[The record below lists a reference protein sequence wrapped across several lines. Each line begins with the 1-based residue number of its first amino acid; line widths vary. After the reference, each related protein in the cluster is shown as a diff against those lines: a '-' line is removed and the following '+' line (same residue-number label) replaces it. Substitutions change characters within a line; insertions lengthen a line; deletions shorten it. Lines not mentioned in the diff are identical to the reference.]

1 MPPHL
6 ADAVTAFTL
15 VQDRYAVPPG
25 LPCPAG
31 RILRNFHFVEAKRW
45 DYYLRY
51 VARFNVQEE
60 NAGKVEAVTHSYE
73 TTPKI
78 GVNKEYH
85 TFATLVHESVHFF
98 SHYEFRRAF
107 DVDSYE
113 GATEYLARSVLGDF
127 GPRRD
132 INGQNDMY
140 AREII
145 PFLSIAAGEFDR
157 QQLCQAYFAG
167 DQKAILRLN
176 NRLSEFRNPAC
187 SVEISG

>member
-1 MPPHL
+1 MARHL
-6 ADAVTAFTL
+6 SDAVAAFTL
-15 VQDRYAVPPG
+15 VQDSYAIPPG
-25 LPCPAG
+25 SSCQAG

-45 DYYLRY
+45 AYYLRY
-51 VARFNVQEE
+51 VARFSVREE

-73 TTPKI
+73 TAPKI

-98 SHYEFRRAF
+98 SHFAFRQAF
-107 DVDSYE
+107 SVDGYE
-113 GATEYLARSVLGDF
+113 GATEYLARSVLDDF

-167 DQKAILRLN
+167 DKKAILLINDRFG
-176 NRLSEFRNPAC
+176 EFRNAGC